1 MFELPDE
8 WEAFY
13 EDMIGRAKQY
23 IVIKYWDISED
34 DFLLWLQ
41 NFETDHQK
49 FLAAII
55 IYRIIYR
62 NINPMLSMF
71 RYISDI
77 ILPNV
82 LEELHIY
89 TIDSLESFHN
99 KLKEGY
105 GVPILFSAIED
116 VDGQTGKSG
125 STIIREFARKGSF
138 HNRLKVSAQNFKD
151 IDRSKIK
158 MVVLFDDIMGTGE
171 QFNTFLKKYYQD
183 LEDLV
188 CLYTP
193 LTATSLGLKSFN
205 NDEYPNVIIKPVEIL
220 DENYSF
226 FKKKFMPKIAENIDI
241 EDLLHVYEDLV
252 KSKTRLTSNNILG
265 RESLAL
271 TYIFSVSTP
280 NNTLPIFSYND
291 KNWNAIFPR

>member
-13 EDMIGRAKQY
+13 DDMSERAKQY
-23 IVIKYWDISED
+23 IKIKYWDISED

-55 IYRIIYR
+55 IYRIMYR

-71 RYISDI
+71 RYITDI
-77 ILPNV
+77 LLPNI
-82 LEELHIY
+82 LDKLDIY
-89 TIDSLESFHN
+89 TIKSLESFHN
-99 KLKEGY
+99 KLRTGHDL
-105 GVPILFSAIED
+105 PIRFSAVEN
-116 VDGQTGKSG
+116 VDEQTGKSG

-138 HNRLKVSAQNFKD
+138 HNNLKVSAQNFKD
-151 IDRSKIK
+151 IDRNKVKII
-158 MVVLFDDIMGTGE
+158 VIFDDIMGTGE
-171 QFNTFLKKYYQD
+171 QFNTFLENYHQD
-183 LEDLV
+183 LEGLI

-193 LTATSLGLKSFN
+193 LTATSLGLASFN
-205 NDEYPNVIIKPVEIL
+205 ADKYPNVIIKPVELL

-241 EDLLHVYEDLV
+241 DDLLRVYEDLV
-252 KSKTRLTSNNILG
+252 RSKTKLKNNLLG
-265 RESLAL
+265 RKNLAL

-280 NNTLPIFSYND
+280 NNSLPIFSYSD
-291 KNWNAIFPR
+291 HNWNSIFPR